1 MNCNYSERIGVR
13 LIRLCFSTVFVILTA
28 TGLCP
33 KLTAADMAGGQIQPA
48 RRWDFNITGNLQGW
62 KASSRVVP
70 VVMGG
75 ALWIK
80 LLPPIT
86 DPSQLITPAFQVH
99 GPKIF
104 GYKDQEYDIESPPDL
119 GIPASAVKK
128 VRMRILNLSPLTDAH
143 VFWRTRGQL
152 REFAGSA
159 RFTLKPD
166 LKEWQE
172 VVCHVDGRWEG
183 TIDQIVIRLPFTIPR
198 GDLWIDSLE
207 ITDGTARVLAPPPD
221 LSSDRVVPR
230 LRLPGITQAD
240 FQDAFKVLEE
250 NVVMDVPASGFP
262 YPFFRPGGRYG
273 AGYKWWQTDAMAVAG
288 AKWVN
293 QDIVEGIMRGF
304 RVVQTHNPDG
314 RIDLV
319 GSSAVRGQV
328 ADQSSI
334 PYFFEAAYDVAR
346 RTGDVRLR
354 EEIYLTMSRY
364 LDWWLSPVKRDPRTG
379 LITGIFEETFGEPYL
394 RSLTL
399 LNAAAVLPQTIAG
412 VDLNVAVAI
421 GCHRTAEIAR
431 QLATDSKQ
439 DDYQQQAERYDKAFE
454 DLKQSINQHMWN
466 ETDGAYYNVNVKE
479 DVQRRRLICS
489 TFDSMR
495 LGIAPPERIARLS
508 SKLIEPGLFNWNKLP
523 VTSLA
528 MTDKDYVE
536 ATGRYDASVY
546 FGDII
551 SHRNLPIIAG
561 LEDSGRHD
569 LASELAWMTIKAF
582 NHNYWEYLV
591 PSTGKGEGED
601 RFAFCASQYIQAI
614 IEHLF
619 GVDYDRMRGRLRI
632 VPHVPVELEGQD
644 LSLDA
649 LILPSGLANR
659 LSLHIRR
666 EKGGETKVA
675 IEIEGPLPQGHL
687 EILIPQNGHRLQEVV
702 DDQKHTLPLIRQV
715 EGLEGVAGVRIP
727 MQASVRLVFR

>member
-1 MNCNYSERIGVR
+1 MNIKLSERISVS
-13 LIRLCFSTVFVILTA
+13 LIRLCFSTAIVILTA

-33 KLTAADMAGGQIQPA
+33 KLTAADLAGGQIQPA

-86 DPSQLITPAFQVH
+86 DPSQLITPGFQVH

-183 TIDQIVIRLPFTIPR
+183 TIDQIVIRLPFSIPR

-207 ITDGTARVLAPPPD
+207 ITDGQARVLAPPPD

-250 NVVMDVPASGFP
+250 NVVMDVPVCGFP

-273 AGYKWWQTDAMAVAG
+273 ANWWQMDANLAVAG

-293 QDIVEGIMRGF
+293 QDIVEGTMRGF
-304 RVVQTHNPDG
+304 RVVQTNNPDG
-314 RIDLV
+314 RINLH
-319 GSSAVRGQV
+319 GSSAVSGQV

-334 PYFFEAAYDVAR
+334 PVFFEAAYDVAR

-394 RSLTL
+394 HSLTRL
-399 LNAAAVLPQTIAG
+399 GAAAVLPQTIAG

-431 QLATDSKQ
+431 QLAAGSKQ
-439 DDYQQQAERYDKAFE
+439 GDYQQQAERYNKAFE

-466 ETDGAYYNVNVKE
+466 EKDGAYYNVNVKE
-479 DVQRRRLICS
+479 GVQRRRLICS
-489 TFDSMR
+489 TFEPMR

-528 MTDKDYVE
+528 MTDKGYVE
-536 ATGRYDASVY
+536 ATGKYDGSVF
-546 FGDII
+546 FGDVTTF
-551 SHRNLPIIAG
+551 RNLPIIAG

-601 RFAFCASQYIQAI
+601 RFTFSASQYIQAI

-727 MQASVRLVFR
+727 MQSSVRLIFR